1 MNKFNINEPFNGS
14 VNLEY
19 IPCVNYAMSL
29 NKVAFFKY
37 LDVVNSSKSDWR
49 DVKFSISGKY
59 VKPSESFFSSIAT
72 GQSVRVENLSIIPDA
87 DALSCLTEG
96 LESCFTL
103 EVSVGG
109 NVVASHEFPI
119 NIMAYDQ
126 WPGLSVMPELLAAF
140 VTPNAKLISRVLVAA
155 SRFLG
160 ELTGSSSMSGYQT
173 RDVNSALLQVAAIYE
188 ALRAEGIVYC
198 NPPASFE
205 TKGQRVRMPDKV
217 LSEKLGT
224 CLDLTLLYA
233 SCIEAC
239 GMNPIVV
246 MLDGHAFVGA
256 WLIEDVYHQRFG
268 DDPQF
273 LLKSGADGVSE
284 VVLVESTCI
293 TQNAVPFETAV
304 TNAENMLRNSDCNKF
319 LMFVDVARCRLEN
332 IRPLPQYT
340 LNDGRLSIE
349 NDGVEHEKSASEIKE
364 RRRYDII
371 VEENDANVTR
381 QQLWERKLLDFS
393 LRNNLINVRL
403 GKRAIPFVSFEVEHL
418 EDCLQAG
425 VEYKVLPMVEDAGIK
440 PTDGGLY
447 DSSLLKGK
455 LSELIVAELKSGKL
469 RSYLGD
475 SELKDTL
482 KFLYRT
488 SRTALEENG
497 ANSLFVAFGVIKW
510 YESDI
515 SMAPRFAPVLLLPV
529 DIVRRP
535 GPVGYILRARDE
547 EIIINTTVVEF
558 LKQQFK
564 INITGLNPLPK
575 DESGIDVKKI
585 FAIIRTCIRDQKR
598 WDLLEES
605 LLGLFSFNK
614 FVMWNDIHSNS
625 KALREHPL
633 VNSLIN
639 TRLSADIPLCQ
650 SDASVIDGTCSPLD
664 FAIPIDVDS
673 SQLEAVVESG
683 KGNSFV
689 LYGPPGTGKS
699 QTITNMIANALYNG
713 KRVLFVAEKMAA
725 LSVVQKRL
733 EKIGLA
739 PFCLELHS
747 NKATKSHFIEQ
758 LKRAVDVARIMPQK
772 DFQTKASAL
781 FEYRKRL
788 IGYVEALHK
797 KREFGISLFDCIS
810 GYLSCKCD
818 EINVDIADFEG
829 YTIEDYRSIVE
840 KLEELDTVFR
850 VSGHPSQ
857 SGLAGLEPLSVSSF
871 GEIESLLRSYT
882 HDLNDL
888 CKLQNRLGDLLGIDF
903 VHLPDSIELTRDL
916 SSSLFEIPY
925 LSNGVLKTVEDEN
938 LLSQMHEIISNG
950 TKSKEIYDILL
961 ESYSKDVLDIDLL
974 DLKEKWNSVQESW
987 FLPKLFKKQA
997 LLKQLR
1003 IYRSTITEVDVPLLI
1018 DNIDIYKNCSK
1029 YVSDNRDLLAS
1040 TFDTLAIAGREN
1052 WTDISLSLEKAKV
1065 LPKLLKAL
1073 SERLGFSYSEVRDLF
1088 VNGALPWKDFRDSS
1102 DEILPECMRLCE
1114 NILANISALRNLA
1127 DLNLPIQ
1134 NALTLERLNIW
1145 LANYGNIK
1153 NWYQWCDRKRD
1164 LLKLNVGN
1172 VVSIFETENE
1182 TATNVSLSFI
1192 KGVYHA
1198 LASSVINS
1206 DDTLGMFNGLIFEK
1220 QIEKYRQLSRDF
1232 QDLSKKELYCKLA
1245 SRVPSQSMEAVA
1257 GSEMGVL
1264 KRNLA
1269 NGGRATSIRRI
1280 IDQIPTLLP
1289 KLCPCML
1296 MSPISVAQYIDFNAE
1311 KFDLVIFDEASQM
1324 PTNEAVGAI
1333 ARSKALV
1340 VVGDPKQ
1347 MPPTSFF
1354 NASQVDE
1361 DEVEFDDLDSI
1372 LDDCIALS
1380 FPSRYL
1386 SWHYRSKHESL
1397 ISFSNSQYY
1406 DGRLYT
1412 FPSVDDKV
1420 SKVRFEYVKG
1430 VYDKGKSRSN
1440 RIEAQAVVSEIV
1452 RRLQGADN
1460 RSIGVVAF
1468 SSVQQNLIEDLLQ
1481 DVLSKNPALDEKANK
1496 CEEPIFIKNLENVQG
1511 DERDI
1516 ILFSVGYGPDKNGYV
1531 SMNFGPLNN
1540 NGGERRLNVAVSRAR
1555 YEMVV
1560 FSALRSDDI
1569 DLKRSD
1575 AKGVAGL
1582 KYFLEFAEKGTTPL
1596 LESQLTDDCHS
1607 AMVEDIAREISNLG
1621 YDVNTSVGRSAF
1633 KIDVAVVN
1641 PKDPSSYLLAILCDG
1656 KSYYEAKTVRDR
1668 EIVRPDVLAMLN
1680 WNVMRIWSVDWLQ
1693 NRDQVLKNVAVAI
1706 SEAMNNVS
1714 EKQKMQQENAPLPSL
1729 FSIESE
1735 PVMQVVNERESQYEF
1750 CELQDMGE
1758 NTVDRV
1764 ISSRA
1769 FVVGQVEQLVRM
1781 EQPITSSLISKRI
1794 AKSWNIPR
1802 ITPRFQL
1809 FIDSLLDGFIKDTLS
1824 DKPVVCWTDAERM
1837 ESYSTYRVNS
1847 SRDIQDI
1854 PMREAMNA
1862 MLFVVEQQIS
1872 IHAESLKLAT
1882 ARLLGFARRGANVD
1896 AAMDKCFDLLMQSG
1910 KIIQSSG
1917 MVSMNV

>member
-1 MNKFNINEPFNGS
+1 MNKFNIKEPYSGS

-19 IPCVNYAMSL
+19 IPCVNYAMCL

-37 LDVVNSSKSDWR
+37 LDVTNTSGNDWH

-59 VKPSESFFSSIAT
+59 VKTSESIFSTIASNR
-72 GQSVRVENLSIIPDA
+72 SVRVENLVIVPDA
-87 DALSCLTEG
+87 EALVCLTEG
-96 LESCFTL
+96 VESNFVLEM
-103 EVSVGG
+103 SVCGEIIG
-109 NVVASHEFPI
+109 SHEFPI
-119 NIMAYDQ
+119 SLMAYDQ
-126 WPGLSVMPELLAAF
+126 WPGLNIMPELVASF
-140 VTPNAKLISRVLVAA
+140 VTPNAKFISRVLVAA
-155 SRFLG
+155 SHFL
-160 ELTGSSSMSGYQT
+160 EKWTGSSAMCGYQT
-173 RDVNSALLQVAAIYE
+173 RNVNSALMQVAAIYE

-198 NPPASFE
+198 NPPANFE
-205 TKGQRVRMPDKV
+205 SKGQRVRMPDKV

-224 CLDLTLLYA
+224 CFDLTLLYA

-246 MLDGHAFVGA
+246 MLEGHAFVGA
-256 WLIEDVYHQRFG
+256 WLIEDVYHHRFG
-268 DDPQF
+268 DDPRF

-284 VVLVESTCI
+284 IVLVESTCI
-293 TQNAVPFETAV
+293 TSQGAVSFDAAV
-304 TNAENMLRNSDCNKF
+304 TEAENKLRDSDNNKF
-319 LMFVDVARCRLEN
+319 HMFVDVARCRLEN

-340 LNDGRLSIE
+340 LIDGKLDVE
-349 NDGVEHEKSASEIKE
+349 NDGFEHEKSNPEIKE
-364 RRRYDII
+364 RHRYDII
-371 VEENDANVTR
+371 VEENESNVTR

-403 GKRAIPFVSFEVEHL
+403 GKRVIPFVSFEIEHL

-425 VEYKVLPMVEDAGIK
+425 DEFHVLPMVDDAKTK
-440 PTDGGLY
+440 PTEGGLY
-447 DSSLLKGK
+447 DSSLLKEK
-455 LSELIVAELKSGKL
+455 LSELIVTELKSGKL
-469 RSYLGD
+469 RSYLSD
-475 SELKDTL
+475 AELKETL
-482 KFLYRT
+482 KFLYRS

-510 YESDI
+510 YESDV

-547 EIIINTTVVEF
+547 EIIINTTAIEF

-575 DESGIDVKKI
+575 DDSGVDVKKI
-585 FAIIRTCIRDQKR
+585 FTIIRTCIRDQNR

-614 FVMWNDIHSNS
+614 FVMWNDIHANAE
-625 KALREHPL
+625 ALREHPL
-633 VNSLIN
+633 INSLIN
-639 TRLSADIPLCQ
+639 TRLSSDVSLGTADAADI
-650 SDASVIDGTCSPLD
+650 DVNCSPVD

-699 QTITNMIANALYNG
+699 QTITNIIANALYCG

-772 DFQTKASAL
+772 DFQAKASAL

-797 KREFGISLFDCIS
+797 KRDFGLSLFECIS
-810 GYLSCKCD
+810 GYLSYNCE
-818 EINVDIADFEG
+818 EIDVDIEDFKG
-829 YTIEDYRSIVE
+829 YTVDDFRKIVE
-840 KLEELDTVFR
+840 KLEELDTVFL

-857 SGLAGLEPLSVSSF
+857 SKLSGLEPLSISSF
-871 GEIESLLRSYT
+871 EGIGSLLDVCHYGT
-882 HDLNDL
+882 L
-888 CKLQNRLGDLLGIDF
+888 CEYQSRLGQVLNIDF
-903 VHLPDSIELTRDL
+903 LRLPNSTGLTRDL
-916 SSSLFEIPY
+916 CYVLSEIPY
-925 LSNGVLKTVEDEN
+925 LSDGVLKSVEDEN
-938 LLSQMHEIISNG
+938 ILAQMEEIVSNG
-950 TKSKEIYDILL
+950 TKAKEAHDKLLDSYSQDILD
-961 ESYSKDVLDIDLL
+961 YDLL
-974 DLKEKWNSVQESW
+974 DLKNKWNSIQESW
-987 FLPKLFKKQA
+987 FLPKILKKQS
-997 LLKQLR
+997 LLKQLKV
-1003 IYRSTITEVDVPLLI
+1003 YRANVTEADVPVLI
-1018 DNIDIYKNCSK
+1018 ENLGVYKASSK
-1029 YVSDNRDLLAS
+1029 YVSDNSGLLSAS
-1040 TFDTLAIAGREN
+1040 FGSLAIRGREK
-1052 WTDISLSLEKAKV
+1052 WTEISMSLDKAKP
-1065 LPKLLKAL
+1065 LPALLKRL
-1073 SERLGFSYSEVRDLF
+1073 SDCLNVSYSDVRKMFMDKVVPWEDFMAQKECCLLPCVQICDEVT
-1088 VNGALPWKDFRDSS
+1088 
-1102 DEILPECMRLCE
+1102 E
-1114 NILANISALRNLA
+1114 NIVALKKLA
-1127 DLNLPIQ
+1127 DVNLPDR
-1134 NALTLERLNIW
+1134 NDFALDKLNTW
-1145 LANYGNIK
+1145 HANYGNIK
-1153 NWYQWCDRKRD
+1153 KWYQWCDRKRE
-1164 LLKLNVGN
+1164 LQNMHVAN
-1172 VVSIFETENE
+1172 VVSMFETENVN
-1182 TATNVSLSFI
+1182 ATDVSRAFM
-1192 KGVYHA
+1192 KGVYRA
-1198 LASSVINS
+1198 LASSVIDS
-1206 DDTLGMFNGLIFEK
+1206 DETLSMFNGLIFEK
-1220 QIEKYRQLSRDF
+1220 QIEKYRQLSREF

-1372 LDDCIALS
+1372 LDDCISLS

-1406 DGRLYT
+1406 EGRLFT

-1420 SKVRFEYVKG
+1420 SKVKFEYIKG

-1440 RIEAQAVVSEIV
+1440 RIEAQAIVSEIV
-1452 RRLQGADN
+1452 RRLQSPDN

-1481 DVLSKNPALDEKANK
+1481 DVLSKNSALDEKANK

-1511 DERDI
+1511 DERDV

-1540 NGGERRLNVAVSRAR
+1540 VGGERRLNVAVSRAR

-1560 FSALRSDDI
+1560 FSALHSDDI

-1596 LESQLTDDCHS
+1596 LEAQLTEDEHS
-1607 AMVEDIAREISNLG
+1607 AMVDDIAREIRNLG
-1621 YDVNTSVGRSAF
+1621 YEVNTSVGRSAF
-1633 KIDVAVVN
+1633 KIDIAIVN

-1656 KSYYEAKTVRDR
+1656 KMYYNAKTVRDR
-1668 EIVRPDVLAMLN
+1668 EIVRPDVLSMLN
-1680 WNVMRIWSVDWLQ
+1680 WNVMRVWSVDWLQ
-1693 NRDQVLKNVAVAI
+1693 NRNQVLLNVTNAI
-1706 SEAMNNVS
+1706 ADAMNNAA
-1714 EKQKMQQENAPLPSL
+1714 ETQKTKQENVVMPSL
-1729 FSIESE
+1729 FNIADE
-1735 PVMQVVNERESQYEF
+1735 PVMRVVNERESQYEF

-1758 NTVDRV
+1758 NTVDGV
-1764 ISSRA
+1764 IA
-1769 FVVGQVEQLVRM
+1769 NKPFVIGQVEQIVRT
-1781 EQPITSSLISKRI
+1781 EQPIAATLVSKRL
-1794 AKSWNIPR
+1794 AKSWNVPR
-1802 ITPRFQL
+1802 ITPRFQS
-1809 FIDSLLDGFIKDTLS
+1809 FVDSMLEPYVKDVLY
-1824 DKPVVCWTDAERM
+1824 DKSAVYWVDPERM

-1847 SRDIQDI
+1847 SREIQDI
-1854 PMREAMNA
+1854 PLREIMNA

-1872 IHAESLKLAT
+1872 IPPESLKVAT
-1882 ARLLGFARRGANVD
+1882 ARLLGFARRGTNVD
-1896 AAMDKCFDLLMQSG
+1896 AAMDKALEMLLYSRKISQSD
-1910 KIIQSSG
+1910 G
-1917 MVSMNV
+1917 MVSLS